1 MCRIA
6 HFRSVRGERNTEDR
20 CSIASGEILPLC
32 TLLPGAALNAPYP
45 GYRFIAICDPVDT
58 VNACNS
64 FHHCHLLRLPDDRH
78 NNDSDIPRCRFIRH
92 AFLRYQQ
99 LML

>member
-1 MCRIA
+1 MRCPREKHPGGGA
-6 HFRSVRGERNTEDR
+6 GAPVRATVHR
-20 CSIASGEILPLC
+20 L
-32 TLLPGAALNAPYP
+32 
-45 GYRFIAICDPVDT
+45 VDT

>member
-1 MCRIA
+1 MNAMNKVWAI
-6 HFRSVRGERNTEDR
+6 GD
-20 CSIASGEILPLC
+20 AS
-32 TLLPGAALNAPYP
+32 
-45 GYRFIAICDPVDT
+45 VDT